1 MTTDFRVRSLSPVS
15 AMYRQGARRAGQGP
29 SAMSSQ
35 STARAPSI
43 RTKPRSAPV
52 RSVAYTYA
60 PSPESL
66 WVHNTPGCAR
76 LTATPELSFTRR
88 LCNVPVRVTP
98 GMPWSVSRRR
108 ITAPKEIGLLGPRQ
122 GVIFRPMLAGLRS
135 RRVEKLPDQVVLRG
149 RILFLAEDAELVRR
163 QLAGEDI
170 DWHPETRLRD
180 NISTDEITPA
190 YICYYYDETLGDFP
204 YLGLKCGDEFPITR
218 GSVKRGGFVA
228 SVSGKRRG
236 KGSSREQSPYAEM
249 CAGIKLVVAENIE
262 RIYRENCQNLG
273 VLATTDFSIIDKV
286 RRGEAIPLSAFTA
299 GEGEITRGIIEYGGL
314 FNFNVARLQGK
325 VALSPPAT
333 PPRPMTLGEKI
344 MARHWV
350 VDPSTGKVGVPAV
363 KPGDEGFIVSDIRFS
378 HEYVTP
384 MAAIFFEQ
392 LVGQDEKVHD
402 PGSILMFRD
411 HLTFLGEAMT
421 PERVKEG
428 LLDVALE
435 LEKKQRA
442 FAEKQGIRLY
452 GELRLGH
459 HGSEA
464 ICHSKIL
471 EGHAEPG
478 MVIIGS
484 DSHTP
489 HAGAVG
495 CVAFGVGT
503 TAIFNSWIT
512 KDVRLTVPETV
523 KVVVR
528 GRKPDNVTAKDF
540 MLEILRHPYVK
551 SGRAIGKLVEYC
563 GDAVESLSVDERAT
577 MTNMTAEVGGFT
589 GYVAPDEKTVA
600 YLVEYRGMTRDAAG
614 RLCRG
619 LSSDAGAEYC
629 QVIEIDAGAI
639 RPLVALPGDPGNGRS
654 IPEAADRVRVDIA
667 YAGSCTAGKK
677 EDMDM
682 YARVLEEAAERGERV
697 APWVRFYIQCG
708 SQDVKRYCEARGY
721 LELFRKVGAT
731 FLEPSCGACIN
742 AGPGVSKTGAEV
754 TISAINRNFPGRSGP
769 GQLYLAN
776 PYTVAASAIAG
787 YITEWQPGMALAEP
801 SA

>member
-1 MTTDFRVRSLSPVS
+1 
-15 AMYRQGARRAGQGP
+15 
-29 SAMSSQ
+29 
-35 STARAPSI
+35 
-43 RTKPRSAPV
+43 
-52 RSVAYTYA
+52 
-60 PSPESL
+60 
-66 WVHNTPGCAR
+66 
-76 LTATPELSFTRR
+76 
-88 LCNVPVRVTP
+88 
-98 GMPWSVSRRR
+98 
-108 ITAPKEIGLLGPRQ
+108 
-122 GVIFRPMLAGLRS
+122 MLAALRS
-135 RRVEKLPDQVVLRG
+135 RTVEKRPEQVRFTGRVL
-149 RILFLAEDAELVRR
+149 LLAEDAALVRR
-163 QLAGEDI
+163 QLDGEDLQWRPGI
-170 DWHPETRLRD
+170 KLRD
-180 NISTDEITPA
+180 DISTDEITPA
-190 YICYYYDETLGDFP
+190 YICYYYDATLGDFP
-204 YLGLKCGDEFPITR
+204 YLGLKCGDEFPVTR
-218 GSVKRGGFVA
+218 GAVKRGGFVA
-228 SVSGKRRG
+228 AVSGKRRG

-262 RIYRENCQNLG
+262 RIYKENCQNLG
-273 VLATTDFSIIDKV
+273 VLTTTDFAMLERV
-286 RRGEAIPLSAFTA
+286 RRGEPIPLSAFTA

-325 VALSPPAT
+325 VVLTPPAT
-333 PPRPMTLGEKI
+333 PRRPMTLGEKVI
-344 MARHWV
+344 ARHWV
-350 VDPSTGKVGVPAV
+350 VDPARGAVGVPAV
-363 KPGDEGFIVSDIRFS
+363 QPGDEGFVVTDIRFS

-384 MAAIFFEQ
+384 MAAIFFEE
-392 LVGQDEKVHD
+392 LVGADEKVFD
-402 PGSILMFRD
+402 PDSVLLFRD

-442 FAEKQGIRLY
+442 FAQKQGIKLY

-478 MVIIGS
+478 MIVIGS

-495 CVAFGVGT
+495 CIAFGVGT

-528 GRKPDNVTAKDF
+528 GTKPDNVTAKDF

-589 GYVAPDEKTVA
+589 GYVAPDERTVE
-600 YLVEYRGMTRDAAG
+600 YLMAYRGMARAEAERRCADWASDPDA
-614 RLCRG
+614 R
-619 LSSDAGAEYC
+619 YC
-629 QVIEIDAGAI
+629 EVIEIDAARV
-639 RPLVALPGDPGNGRS
+639 RPMIALPGDPGNGRAIEES
-654 IPEAADRVRVDIA
+654 ERVRVDIA

-682 YARVLEEAAERGERV
+682 YARVLEAAAAQGQRV

-708 SQDVKRYCEARGY
+708 SQDVKRYCEERGY
-721 LELFRKVGAT
+721 LELFRRVGAT

-742 AGPGVSKTGAEV
+742 AGPGVSKTRDEV

-776 PYTVAASAIAG
+776 PFTVAASAIAG
-787 YITEWQPGMALAEP
+787 HIIEWQPGMAFATP
-801 SA
+801 AA

>member
-1 MTTDFRVRSLSPVS
+1 
-15 AMYRQGARRAGQGP
+15 
-29 SAMSSQ
+29 
-35 STARAPSI
+35 
-43 RTKPRSAPV
+43 
-52 RSVAYTYA
+52 
-60 PSPESL
+60 
-66 WVHNTPGCAR
+66 
-76 LTATPELSFTRR
+76 
-88 LCNVPVRVTP
+88 
-98 GMPWSVSRRR
+98 
-108 ITAPKEIGLLGPRQ
+108 
-122 GVIFRPMLAGLRS
+122 MLAALRS
-135 RRVEKLPDQVVLRG
+135 RTVEKRPEQVRFTGRVL
-149 RILFLAEDAELVRR
+149 LLAEDAALVRR
-163 QLAGEDI
+163 QLDGEDLQWRPGI
-170 DWHPETRLRD
+170 KLRD
-180 NISTDEITPA
+180 DISTDEITPA
-190 YICYYYDETLGDFP
+190 YICYYYDATLGDFP
-204 YLGLKCGDEFPITR
+204 YLGLKCGDEFPVTR
-218 GSVKRGGFVA
+218 GAVKRGGFVA
-228 SVSGKRRG
+228 AVSGKRRG

-262 RIYRENCQNLG
+262 RIYKENCQNLG
-273 VLATTDFSIIDKV
+273 VLTTTDFAMLERV
-286 RRGEAIPLSAFTA
+286 RRGEPIPLSAFTA

-325 VALSPPAT
+325 VVLTPPAT
-333 PPRPMTLGEKI
+333 PRRPMTLGEKVI
-344 MARHWV
+344 ARHWV
-350 VDPSTGKVGVPAV
+350 VDPARGAVGVPAV
-363 KPGDEGFIVSDIRFS
+363 QPGDEGFVVTDIRFS

-384 MAAIFFEQ
+384 MAAIFFEE
-392 LVGQDEKVHD
+392 LVGADEKVFD
-402 PGSILMFRD
+402 PDSVLLFRD

-442 FAEKQGIRLY
+442 FAQKQGIKLY

-478 MVIIGS
+478 MIVIGS

-495 CVAFGVGT
+495 CIAFGVGT

-528 GRKPDNVTAKDF
+528 GTKPDNVTAKDF

-589 GYVAPDEKTVA
+589 GYVAPDERTVE
-600 YLVEYRGMTRDAAG
+600 YLMAYRGMARAEAERRCADWASDPDA
-614 RLCRG
+614 R
-619 LSSDAGAEYC
+619 YC
-629 QVIEIDAGAI
+629 EVIEIDAARV
-639 RPLVALPGDPGNGRS
+639 RPMIALPGDPGNGRAIEES
-654 IPEAADRVRVDIA
+654 ERVRVDIA

-682 YARVLEEAAERGERV
+682 YARVLEAAAAQGQRV

-708 SQDVKRYCEARGY
+708 SQDVKRYCEERGY
-721 LELFRKVGAT
+721 LELFRRVGAT

-742 AGPGVSKTGAEV
+742 AGPGVSKTRDEV

-776 PYTVAASAIAG
+776 PFTVAASAIAG
-787 YITEWQPGMALAEP
+787 HIIEWQPGMAFATP
-801 SA
+801 SV

>member
-1 MTTDFRVRSLSPVS
+1 MLTAL
-15 AMYRQGARRAGQGP
+15 QARR
-29 SAMSSQ
+29 
-35 STARAPSI
+35 
-43 RTKPRSAPV
+43 
-52 RSVAYTYA
+52 
-60 PSPESL
+60 
-66 WVHNTPGCAR
+66 
-76 LTATPELSFTRR
+76 
-88 LCNVPVRVTP
+88 VT
-98 GMPWSVSRRR
+98 
-108 ITAPKEIGLLGPRQ
+108 
-122 GVIFRPMLAGLRS
+122 
-135 RRVEKLPDQVVLRG
+135 KLPDLVRLEG
-149 RILFLAEDAELVRR
+149 RLLFLTEDAGLLRR
-163 QLAGEDI
+163 QLAGEDLAWTPAI
-170 DWHPETRLRD
+170 KLRD
-180 NISTDEITPA
+180 DISTDEITPA

-204 YLGLKCGDEFPITR
+204 YLGLKCGDEFPMTR
-218 GSVKRGGFVA
+218 GAVKRGGFVA

-249 CAGIKLVVAENIE
+249 CAGIKLVIAENIE

-273 VLATTDFSIIDKV
+273 ILTTTDFAIGDRV
-286 RRGEAIPLSAFTA
+286 RRGEAIALAAFTA

-325 VALSPPAT
+325 VVLAPPRT

-344 MARHWV
+344 IARHWV
-350 VDPSTGKVGVPAV
+350 VDPSQGKVGVPAV
-363 KPGDEGFIVSDIRFS
+363 RPGDEGFVVTDVRFS

-392 LVGQDEKVHD
+392 LVGADEQVYD
-402 PGSILMFRD
+402 PASILMFRD
-411 HLTFLGEAMT
+411 HLTFLPEAMT
-421 PERVKEG
+421 PERIKDG

-435 LEKKQRA
+435 LEKKQRT
-442 FAEKQGIRLY
+442 FAEKQGIKLY

-523 KVVVR
+523 QVVVR
-528 GRKPDNVTAKDF
+528 GQKPANVTAKDF

-551 SGRAIGKLVEYC
+551 NGQAIGKLVEYC

-589 GYVAPDEKTVA
+589 GYVAPDAKTVA
-600 YLVEYRGMTRDAAG
+600 FLMDARGMTRAAAE
-614 RLCRG
+614 RLCAG
-619 LSSDAGAEYC
+619 LASDPGAAYC
-629 QVIEIDAGAI
+629 QVIEIDAAAL
-639 RPLVALPGDPGNGRS
+639 RPMMALPGDPGNGQS
-654 IPEAADRVRVDIA
+654 IDAAARRIRVDIA

-682 YARVLEEAAERGERV
+682 YARVLAEAAGRGERV
-697 APWVRFYIQCG
+697 APWVRFFIQCG
-708 SQDVKRYCEARGY
+708 SQDVKRYCEERGY
-721 LELFRKVGAT
+721 LEVFRKVGAT

-742 AGPGVSKTGAEV
+742 AGPGVSQTRDEV

-776 PYTVAASAIAG
+776 PYTVAASALTG
-787 YITEWQPGMALAEP
+787 YITEWQPGAALAP
-801 SA
+801 VA